1 MKPRGLF
8 GSRPLA
14 KQSLE
19 VAIELLKVFVHVDD
33 IACAHQRTGRWS
45 GLAVDLLFGVL
56 RERDLK
62 TSGMAH
68 FFEHVLGFSR
78 IAIIEHCGDQI
89 AVMAI
94 SARDGNYPISTF
106 PADHLE
112 VIGAKVAM
120 TDGAAIHTVE
130 NVSFDL
136 LFR

>member
-19 VAIELLKVFVHVDD
+19 VAIELLKVFMHVDD
-33 IACAHQRTGRWS
+33 IACAHQSTGRWS

-62 TSGMAH
+62 ASGMAH
-68 FFEHVLGFSR
+68 FLEHVPGFSR
-78 IAIIEHCGDQI
+78 IAIIKHRGDQI
-89 AVMAI
+89 AVVAI
-94 SARDGNYPISTF
+94 TARDGDHPISAF

-120 TDGAAIHTVE
+120 TDGAAIHAIE
-130 NVSFDL
+130 NVSFNL
-136 LFR
+136 LFG